1 MTKKIKR
8 LPEAE
13 LEIMMCLWDA
23 SESVQRSYF
32 SQQFDWADSTILT
45 LLSRLVNRGFVTC
58 TKKGNKNIYTP
69 AITREEYMKVENT
82 NFLQKLHKGSLKH
95 FVASLADAD
104 NLTNDDIDEL
114 ENLLKELREK

>member
-32 SQQFDWADSTILT
+32 SRQFDWADSTILT

>member
-32 SQQFDWADSTILT
+32 SRQFDWADSTILT

-58 TKKGNKNIYTP
+58 TKKGNKNI
-69 AITREEYMKVENT
+69 
-82 NFLQKLHKGSLKH
+82 L
-95 FVASLADAD
+95 
-104 NLTNDDIDEL
+104 
-114 ENLLKELREK
+114 